1 MQVRSQDKQVLPG
14 GRGRGHRAQ
23 LGAGGLAAASAVG
36 LQREDAAAQGA
47 GSS

>member
-1 MQVRSQDKQVLPG
+1 MQLR
-14 GRGRGHRAQ
+14 
-23 LGAGGLAAASAVG
+23 AGGLAAANAVG